1 MDEGTFVSFSEII
14 ADNKRRLQKRRIA
27 KVKYFLTDMKY
38 YLTNAALLALAL
50 VVGVFLMDK
59 MLDAS
64 EQEDCWRMQRQHDAG
79 YPVTVPEWCEAK

>member
-1 MDEGTFVSFSEII
+1 MRKSEAPFNILL
-14 ADNKRRLQKRRIA
+14 NRTERIVKA
-27 KVKYFLTDMKY
+27 KPFLT
-38 YLTNAALLALAL
+38 NVAFFAVAI

-79 YPVTVPEWCEAK
+79 YPVTVPEWCEDK

>member
-14 ADNKRRLQKRRIA
+14 ADNKRRLRKRRIA

-38 YLTNAALLALAL
+38 YLTNAAILAALL

-64 EQEDCWRMQRQHDAG
+64 EKEDCWRMQRQHDAG
-79 YPVTVPEWCEAK
+79 YPVTVPEWCEGK